1 MSENNLN
8 ISLSDTKLLK
18 KLSDKVNSDPIK
30 KEKVKR
36 LQQII
41 KENRKENK

>member
-18 KLSDKVNSDPIK
+18 KLSDKVNKDPDK
-30 KEKVKR
+30 KEKVR
-36 LQQII
+36 NLQKII
-41 KENRKENK
+41 KE